1 MKKWVIL
8 FLIFGSVL
16 TPTFSFGF
24 TLAVTP
30 TSETCNGNGSL
41 AFNPANVN
49 PNGTIVYIIYKL
61 PNTTVPFT
69 SVNTNSINGLSSGD
83 YRVIAK
89 ETVGNTTTSQQT
101 DVTITS
107 TVVPL
112 TYSVQSL
119 NQACSSTSNISVTI
133 ISGVAANYEIFS
145 GPKLFPLQASN
156 TFIGLSVGVYKIRVF
171 DTCGVGV
178 VQTFTATLNPA
189 DLKIGSPIFSNTNPS
204 SCNFTVATNTIT
216 PAAGT
221 IIGYPLSIQ
230 YTVHPPNGD
239 PDIIIINS
247 LNTGNPN
254 TQDLSETI
262 PLYLNQNYSYDLSIK
277 DICGKTYLKNF
288 VPNQAIILKT
298 TLIDL
303 ECNQNYFMLSTTN
316 FTPPYTLNF
325 TNAPAG
331 FNPNSFNANYPG
343 PFNTEDVDFGNATN
357 PTPKGDYT
365 VTILDACGRT
375 TTRSLTILSVPP
387 IPTPEAT
394 NNGCLTNS
402 GKITVNLL
410 SNYHIATAII
420 TAAPA
425 EYAFPLPN
433 DVSSFIDTN
442 GVLILDPV
450 PLGDYVFLLTNTCND
465 VIAPVPVSLP
475 VYINQGITFD
485 TRQGCDLQTGAVK
498 ITSKNSNKLKSV
510 TVISAP
516 TNFPNTLPFDASI
529 NIITDGTFYL
539 DALPAGNYKFSSIDE
554 CGFNNTIDVAID
566 GYKITKS
573 TFSLNPNCGSFD
585 IPLDFVSNGNI
596 NETFWIQKLLN
607 IGTNIWGHPDTM
619 IAYVDGTVPTAAN
632 SFQIDNTTTNLNL
645 TFSGTFRIVRTF
657 STYNNGVAINNGTVA
672 TETKNCVEI
681 LAPNLTFNEALEITD
696 ANRIACTISG
706 SLDVIIKANG
716 TLPLH
721 YSIITKDGVPF
732 VLDNGNSNV
741 FVNLPPAIYTFQ
753 VEDNCGGIKNK
764 IFNVS
769 SLVSLVN
776 NIKPCDILK
785 CVTTITGNEVFD
797 LTSQNS
803 IILGN
808 QSPNEYTLSYYTSLT
823 NAQAAI
829 NPIVNLVNFIATT
842 NPQTIYSRLV
852 FNQLPNC
859 YETTSFDL
867 IAGQIPKINVI
878 PTTLNCTQSPVVLDA
893 SLNNLA
899 STTYSWS
906 NGLTTPIITVS
917 QLGVTKLTVTTTNAY
932 GICNNTNTSCTN
944 TEDIA
949 VIIPEIPVIEKIET
963 HDWTPSENSI
973 QVVTS
978 NNVAFEYSI
987 DNNNYQDS
995 NSFTNLEAGLYTVS
1009 VRNREGCQTVKQEIW
1024 LLNYEKYFTP
1034 NDDGFNDTWLIKNSE
1049 QEPDFKV
1056 IIYDRYGKIIKSFKS
1071 DTAGWDGNYN
1081 GRPMLATD
1089 FWFVVY
1095 RQDGRIHKG
1104 HFSLLR

>member
-8 FLIFGSVL
+8 LLFFGSVL

-24 TLAVTP
+24 TLTVTP
-30 TSETCNGNGSL
+30 TPETCNGNGSL
-41 AFNPANVN
+41 TFNTTNTN
-49 PNGTIVYIIYKL
+49 PNGTIVYIVYKL
-61 PNTTVPFT
+61 PDISTPFA
-69 SVNTNSINGLSSGD
+69 SVNTNVLNGISSGD

-89 ETVGNTTTSQQT
+89 ETVGNTTSSQQT

-112 TYSVQSL
+112 TYSIQSL
-119 NQACSSTSNISVTI
+119 NQACSSTSDISVTI

-156 TFIGLSVGVYKIRVF
+156 TFLGLTVGVYKIRVF

-189 DLKIGSPIFSNTNPS
+189 GLTIGSPIFTNTNPS

-221 IIGYPLSIQ
+221 VIGYPLSIQ

-239 PDIIIINS
+239 PDIIINNS

-254 TQDLSETI
+254 TQELSETI

-288 VPNQAIILKT
+288 VPNQAITLKAT
-298 TLIDL
+298 VIDL

-325 TNAPAG
+325 TNAPVG
-331 FNPNSFNANYPG
+331 FNPSAFNANYPG
-343 PFNTEDVDFGNATN
+343 PFNTEDVDFGSATN

-375 TTRSLTILSVPP
+375 TTKSLTILSVPP

-420 TAAPA
+420 TAAPT

-475 VYINQGITFD
+475 VYINQGIAVEI
-485 TRQGCDLQTGAVK
+485 RQGCDLLTGAIK

-510 TVISAP
+510 SVISAP
-516 TNFPNTLPFDASI
+516 SNFPNTLPFDASI
-529 NIITDGTFYL
+529 NITTNGVFYL
-539 DALPAGNYKFSSIDE
+539 DAMPAGNYKFSSIDE
-554 CGFNNTIDVAID
+554 CGFSNTIDVVMD

-585 IPLDFVSNGNI
+585 IPLDFVSNGNSNESFWLQKQI
-596 NETFWIQKLLN
+596 NAT
-607 IGTNIWGHPDTM
+607 TNTWGHPDTM
-619 IAYVDGTVPTAAN
+619 IAYVDGTVPLAAN
-632 SFQIDNTTTNLNL
+632 SFQIDNATTNLNL

-657 STYNNGVAINNGTVA
+657 STYNNGIAINNGTVA
-672 TETKNCVEI
+672 TENKNCVEI
-681 LAPNLTFNEALEITD
+681 LAPNLTFNEKLEIID
-696 ANRIACTISG
+696 ANRIACTVSG
-706 SLDVIIKANG
+706 GLDVIITANG

-721 YSIITKDGVPF
+721 YTIVEKNGVPF
-732 VLDNGNSNV
+732 SLDNGNSNV
-741 FVNLPPAIYTFQ
+741 FVNLAPDIYTFQ
-753 VEDNCGGIKNK
+753 VEDKCGGIKNK

-769 SLVSLVN
+769 ALVSLVTN
-776 NIKPCDILK
+776 NKSCDIIN
-785 CVTTITGNEVFD
+785 CVTTNTGNETFD
-797 LTSQNS
+797 LTVQNS
-803 IILGN
+803 SIFGG
-808 QSPNEYTLSYYTSLT
+808 QSLNEYTLTYYTSLT
-823 NAQAAI
+823 DAQSAK
-829 NPIVNLVNFIATT
+829 NPIGNLVKFNPAT
-842 NPQTIYSRLV
+842 NPQTVYTRMI

-859 YETTSFDL
+859 YETNSFDL
-867 IAGQIPKINVI
+867 IVGQIPKINLKT
-878 PTTLNCTQSPVVLDA
+878 TTLICSESPVILDA
-893 SLNNLA
+893 SLGNLPT
-899 STTYSWS
+899 TTYLW
-906 NGLTTPIITVS
+906 TTGVTIPTITVS
-917 QLGVTKLTVTTTNAY
+917 QLGVNKLTVTATNAY
-932 GICNNTNTSCTN
+932 GTCTNASNSCTN
-944 TEDIA
+944 TKDI
-949 VIIPEIPVIEKIET
+949 VVVIPEIPVIEKIET
-963 HDWTPSENSI
+963 KDWTPNENSI
-973 QVVTS
+973 LVVTS
-978 NNVAFEYSI
+978 NNDAFEYSI
-987 DNNNYQDS
+987 DNTNFQDS

-1009 VRNREGCQTVKQEIW
+1009 VRNKEGCQTVKQEVW

-1034 NDDGFNDTWLIKNSE
+1034 NDDGFNDTWYIKNSGK
-1049 QEPDFKV
+1049 EPDFRV

-1071 DTAGWDGNYN
+1071 NTEGWDGNYN
-1081 GRPMLATD
+1081 GRPMVATD
-1089 FWFVVY
+1089 YWFVVY
-1095 RQDGRIHKG
+1095 RQDGQIHKG